1 MNIQPPPPAPVTFE
15 RGEAGS
21 RLNRWLLLGVFAA
34 VLGVVLVVAAVVFTA
49 SEPPPPEP
57 RCEGPACGPPTPPPP
72 ADPLAPA
79 LVGGEL
85 VTSEQLGYRVDVD
98 TELWE
103 VVRRDTTDIELR
115 VQSENVDVLVTL
127 EGTAG
132 GTDPAGLDALV
143 DAKVTEL
150 SEDILGLEVDDGN
163 QDIVFPTDPVTGRE
177 TIAVGYRSGAG
188 GLFGGTT
195 DTPQGPGSP
204 VAVVVAAASDG
215 EITVVLTAL
224 SDEVVR
230 AEAFGVIDA
239 LMNTFRFPTEVT
251 Q

>member
-1 MNIQPPPPAPVTFE
+1 VSTPPPPPAPVAFE

-21 RLNRWLLLGVFAA
+21 RLNRWLLLGVFAG

-49 SEPPPPEP
+49 SEAPPPEP
-57 RCEGPACGPPTPPPP
+57 RCVGPACQPPKPPPP
-72 ADPLAPA
+72 GDPLAPV

-85 VTSEQLGYRVDVD
+85 VTSEQLGYRLDVD

-103 VVRRDTTDIELR
+103 VARRDATDIELR
-115 VQSENVDVLVTL
+115 IQSENVDVLVTL

-132 GTDPAGLDALV
+132 GTDRAGLDALV
-143 DAKVTEL
+143 DAKVADL
-150 SEDILGLEVDDGN
+150 SGDILGLAVDEGN
-163 QDIVFPTDPVTGRE
+163 QEQVFPADPVTGQE
-177 TIAVGYRSGAG
+177 TVAVGYRSGAG
-188 GLFGGTT
+188 GLFGGAT

-224 SDEVVR
+224 TDEVVR
-230 AEAFGVIDA
+230 VEAFGVIDA
-239 LMNTFRFPTEVT
+239 LMNTFRFPTEVAE
-251 Q
+251 